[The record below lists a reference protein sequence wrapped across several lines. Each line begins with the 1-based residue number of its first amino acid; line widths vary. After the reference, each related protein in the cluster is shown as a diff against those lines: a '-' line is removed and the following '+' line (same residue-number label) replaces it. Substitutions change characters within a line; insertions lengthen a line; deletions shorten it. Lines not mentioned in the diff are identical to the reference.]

1 MTKSSGTLTNIEV
14 LVQPMRG
21 VMLAILLLIS
31 PVSIAMPVDD
41 DVQELPLEIFV
52 GKETVLQL
60 ENGVW
65 TQELWDELKDQSYI
79 PLRLISPQTILVW
92 QTQVNGDFSGVYEID
107 NDPASWLGSES
118 SKQEQDLKLKILL
131 EPRLTVEITDAV
143 IDKINNQGVEIL
155 SYKTHYNIPVST
167 QLTAQTYGLH
177 SINSLLKLDGVLWI
191 EPILETEARNTLS
204 SNLMS
209 SGNLYDAPHWEFG
222 LNGEGIILGVAD
234 SGIDYDHS
242 CFRNATHQGAIG
254 STDSG
259 QNLTGEIGENHRKL
273 IIINQTIDSGD
284 TPGHTDYRHGTHV
297 AGTLS
302 CHDVNAFRNETT
314 PNNGSTISYAAKIVF
329 QDIVSSDGWVPPE
342 NVTELFYENALHG
355 GVIHSDSWGDATTA
369 YTARSGDFDI
379 WAYEVPWSL
388 SFVAPGNTGGQIL
401 EPANARN
408 VVAVGATT
416 KLSQPTIW
424 QSSSTGPTDVG
435 TRGIFVVAPGVS
447 IQSANAD
454 GLFDS
459 YNNDLRS
466 SSGTSMSTPMAASFA
481 GILQQ
486 LVEDGWIAG
495 ANEAT
500 SLTNLS
506 SIKPQ
511 WSTLPSTDLLLSKG
525 FTPSGALL
533 KSLMVLS
540 TSPIANENDYFT
552 PNENAGWGV
561 LNLSQLIDFNELSGN
576 LGQQAIAPASDIW
589 VHDSFRL
596 EQSFSEIIQNRVDGN
611 GVNSLLQNPWNG
623 DEALGPFLQSGD
635 IWKKRLV
642 PLQGKD
648 LRAVMS
654 FNANPEPHLVHDLML
669 VVKTSNGD
677 ILTGENYD
685 IDGYS
690 SFLSN
695 STDIYSL
702 AKSNETTTSIHI
714 SSDEIEDIEWID
726 IEVHARY
733 IAPGNIPGSVGIDGN
748 KVGFSLAVKG
758 VDRDSTSWEDSD
770 GDGLANIVDNCPNEN
785 AGQFDSDADGC
796 KDDFD
801 EDGIDEEY
809 DLCPEQNASNYDT
822 NLDGCIDDSDND
834 GVLDNFD
841 TCFTAQIDIM
851 YPVDEFGCRPID
863 AAPEITEVKLYGV
876 ENGVWDNLIELA
888 WTVLDPDSDDFTT
901 GAKMMINQ
909 TNAQAS
915 FPINHCNSDKYIKND
930 NTFTCIWKYPDD
942 LPIFDISNRSIH
954 LQIFVKTGNMSPEAV
969 NYTVYFDDSNYFTST
984 ETLPSN
990 DGANNETAAAPFA
1003 RSIFWGI
1010 LTIIGM
1016 GLIFNKLRKDPIFDN
1031 NKKGQKIFEFDET
1044 QKYRKETD
1052 ENE

>member
-1 MTKSSGTLTNIEV
+1 MTKPSGTLTNIEV
-14 LVQPMRG
+14 LVQLMRG
-21 VMLAILLLIS
+21 AMLAMLLMIS
-31 PVSIAMPVDD
+31 PLAMAIPTVDD
-41 DVQELPLEIFV
+41 TQTLPLDPFI

-65 TQELWDELKDQSYI
+65 NQELWDELKQERYV
-79 PLRLISPQTILVW
+79 PLRLISPQAILVW
-92 QTQVNGDFSGVYEID
+92 QTQESVDFPGVSEIG
-107 NDPASWLGSES
+107 NLPAVWLGPEIV
-118 SKQEQDLKLKILL
+118 KQEQDLTIKILL
-131 EPRLTVEITDAV
+131 EPRLTLEITQAV
-143 IDKINNQGVEIL
+143 TDSINNLGIEIL
-155 SYKTHYNIPVST
+155 SYKFNYDIPVSS
-167 QLTAQTYGLH
+167 QLTAQIFDH
-177 SINSLLKLDGVLWI
+177 QIINSLLKLDGVLWI
-191 EPILETEARNTLS
+191 EPLLATEARNTLS
-204 SNLMS
+204 SNLMG
-209 SGNLYDAPHWEFG
+209 SGNLYDTPHWEFG

-242 CFRNATHQGAIG
+242 CFRNATHVGSVG

-259 QNLTGEIGENHRKL
+259 QNLTGDIGENHRKL

-314 PNNGSTISYAAKIVF
+314 PNNGSTMSYAAKLVF
-329 QDIVSSDGWVPPE
+329 QDIVSSDGWNPPE
-342 NVTELFYENALHG
+342 NVTELFYENAIHG
-355 GVIHSDSWGDATTA
+355 GVIHSNSWGDATTA

-388 SFVAPGNTGGQIL
+388 SFVAPGNTGGQLL

-424 QSSSTGPTDVG
+424 QSSSTGPTDSG

-459 YNNDLRS
+459 YNNDLRA

-495 ANEAT
+495 SNEAT
-500 SLTNLS
+500 SPTNLS
-506 SIKPQ
+506 DIKPQ
-511 WSTLPSTDLLLSKG
+511 WSTLPSTNLLLSEG

-540 TSPIANENDYFT
+540 TSAIVNENEYFL
-552 PNENAGWGV
+552 PNENAGWGI
-561 LNLSQLIDFNELSGN
+561 LDLSQLIDLSELKGN

-589 VHDSFRL
+589 VHDSFRI
-596 EQSFSEIIQNRVDGN
+596 EQNFSEIVHNRIGEN

-623 DEALGPFLQSGD
+623 DEAIGPFLQSGD
-635 IWKKRLV
+635 VWKKRLV
-642 PLQGKD
+642 PLEGKD

-654 FNANPEPHLVHDLML
+654 FNANPEPHLVHDMMM
-669 VVKTSNGD
+669 VIKTSNGD

-690 SFLSN
+690 TFLPA
-695 STDIYSL
+695 STDIYSI

-714 SSDEIEDIEWID
+714 PSEEIDDIEWVD

-733 IAPGNIPGSVGIDGN
+733 IAPGNIPSSVGIDGN

-785 AGQFDSDADGC
+785 AGQFDSDEDGC

-801 EDGIDEEY
+801 EDGIDDEY
-809 DLCPEQNASNYDT
+809 DLCPEQNALGYDT
-822 NLDGCIDDSDND
+822 NIDGCIDDSDND
-834 GVLDNFD
+834 GVLDDID
-841 TCFTAQIDIM
+841 TCFTQQIDSI

-863 AAPEITEVKLYGV
+863 DPPEITQVKLYGV
-876 ENGVWDNLIELA
+876 ENGVWDNVIELV
-888 WTVLDPDSDDFTT
+888 WTVFDNDSDDFIT

-915 FPINHCNSDKYIKND
+915 FPINHCDSDKYIRD
-930 NTFTCIWKYPDD
+930 SNTFTCLWKNPVD
-942 LPIFDISNRSIH
+942 LPIFDISNRDIH
-954 LQIFVKTGNMSPEAV
+954 IQIFVKTGNMSPEAV
-969 NYTVYFDDSNYFTST
+969 NYTVYFDDSNYFTSV
-984 ETLPSN
+984 EALPLD
-990 DGANNETAAAPFA
+990 DGVDNETAAAPFA
-1003 RSIFWGI
+1003 RSFFWGV
-1010 LTIIGM
+1010 LTIIGI
-1016 GLIFNKLRKDPIFDN
+1016 GLIFNKLRKDSIFDDKN
-1031 NKKGQKIFEFDET
+1031 GQNPLGFDKI
-1044 QKYRKETD
+1044 QNPYKETG